1 MNTKT
6 TLRATF
12 AAIAFVLVAVASSGS
27 AEAQSAQTAKVIII
41 DTQEIT
47 RSSLAGKD
55 LLRQIENHRA
65 ELEAEQARLEQ
76 EFKTAEAELVRQ
88 QSILTQEA
96 WTEKARAMQEE
107 LRGPRLELQDR
118 SRRLQIAAD
127 RASQELQSALMP
139 IYQELLAKYG
149 ANLLIDRG
157 MAVLTGP
164 GMNVT
169 QTVIEK
175 LDVALPALKL
185 DVRDSGA
192 RAQ

>member
-1 MNTKT
+1 MNKKT
-6 TLRATF
+6 TLQAAF
-12 AAIAFVLVAVASSGS
+12 AILAFALVAVANTGN
-27 AEAQSAQTAKVIII
+27 ADAQSAQTAKVIII

-55 LLRQIENHRA
+55 LLRQIENYRA

-107 LRGPRLELQDR
+107 LRGPRIELQDR

-175 LDVALPALKL
+175 LDAALPALKL
-185 DVRDSGA
+185 DVRNSVSA
-192 RAQ
+192 R